1 MRKKI
6 KKTMLTLLS
15 SLILSGIFCTSA
27 FAAVITP
34 SRTEITVPKGT
45 DTFSFDV
52 ILQADKDFAG
62 AEFGLL
68 PSSSD
73 VTLEKIS
80 FSDSLTGEST
90 VNTVKDGC
98 LYFGFFAG
106 TNKFKAGEYTVASV
120 TY

>member
-62 AEFGLL
+62 AEF
-68 PSSSD
+68 
-73 VTLEKIS
+73 
-80 FSDSLTGEST
+80 T

-106 TNKFKAGEYTVASV
+106 TNKF
-120 TY
+120 

>member
-1 MRKKI
+1 
-6 KKTMLTLLS
+6 MLTLLS

-68 PSSSD
+68 PA
-73 VTLEKIS
+73 S
-80 FSDSLTGEST
+80 FFLRCDTGK
-90 VNTVKDGC
+90 N
-98 LYFGFFAG
+98 FFFRFS
-106 TNKFKAGEYTVASV
+106 NRRIYSEHGERRMPVLRFLRGHK
-120 TY
+120 